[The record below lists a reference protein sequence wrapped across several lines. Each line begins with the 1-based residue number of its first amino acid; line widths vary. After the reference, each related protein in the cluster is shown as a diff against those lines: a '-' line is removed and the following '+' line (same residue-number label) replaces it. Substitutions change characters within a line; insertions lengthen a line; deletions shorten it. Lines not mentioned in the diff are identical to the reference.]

1 MQGRWSKRRFFQSP
15 SRAEP
20 VAVAW
25 PWSDSRRL
33 SLTLTHNACKC
44 VYSRLQKGNGC
55 KRSICRRRKRTSIN
69 LKGPG
74 ILKNDRGVEGIAQA
88 LSVSLGS
95 LPTNS
100 ALLLRPETAGLNFG
114 WDWSSLLWNF
124 INFIVQRQSWNSGV
138 CRKVALVST
147 YYKSDDVEKITEDIL
162 GRRQIFLEKKV
173 HRHSRGRGI
182 VTASHRKRGKYELK
196 PGNTTIGRNCV
207 EVIYL

>member
-1 MQGRWSKRRFFQSP
+1 MSWTIAGKMVQEKVFSISESGRASGSGVTVKWLS
-15 SRAEP
+15 
-20 VAVAW
+20 
-25 PWSDSRRL
+25 RL
-33 SLTLTHNACKC
+33 SLTLTHNAFKC
-44 VYSRLQKGNGC
+44 VYSRLQRGNGC

-162 GRRQIFLEKKV
+162 GRRQIFLERRRSTDTLEVEGSSPLRTEKEA
-173 HRHSRGRGI
+173 STNWNLGI
-182 VTASHRKRGKYELK
+182 QR
-196 PGNTTIGRNCV
+196 
-207 EVIYL
+207 